1 MEQQMKIYVG
11 NLTQE
16 TAQPQL
22 RETFEPFGE
31 VGRVTLAIGK
41 ADGKR
46 KGFGF
51 VEMESEE
58 QGLAAITGLN
68 GQDLDGNAMKVSIA
82 RPGTYKPDTVL

>member
-1 MEQQMKIYVG
+1 MKIYVG

-22 RETFEPFGE
+22 RETFTSFGE

-51 VEMESEE
+51 VEMASEE
-58 QGLAAITGLN
+58 QGLAAILGLN

-82 RPGTYKPDTVL
+82 RPGTYKPDSVL